1 MDIKEPILT
10 SFTKQLADG
19 LENGSLQ
26 IIDAR
31 DACKAFVE
39 FLDDPSIEKS
49 KSVLTDL
56 SGRWPI
62 FRPTLIR
69 ALSLE
74 EEKKISPKLEE
85 LQAHLQAGRIDEAI
99 NLAVG
104 E

>member
-1 MDIKEPILT
+1 MDIKEPILN

-31 DACKAFVE
+31 DACKSFVE
-39 FLDDPSIEKS
+39 FLDDPTLEKS

-56 SGRWPI
+56 SERWPI
-62 FRPTLIR
+62 FRPTLIKML
-69 ALSLE
+69 AIE
-74 EEKKISPKLEE
+74 EEKKISPKLQE
-85 LQAHLQAGRIDEAI
+85 LQGHLQAGRIDEAI